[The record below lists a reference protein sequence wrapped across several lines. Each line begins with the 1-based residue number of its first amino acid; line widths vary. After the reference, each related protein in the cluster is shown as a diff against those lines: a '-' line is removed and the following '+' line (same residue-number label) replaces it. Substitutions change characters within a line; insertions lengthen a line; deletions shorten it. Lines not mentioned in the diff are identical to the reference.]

1 MSMDVQMLLLTSG
14 FFLMCGALIW
24 GENVKSVSK
33 PFYYVF
39 LVLFVGLGVN
49 VVHLVGKVIWQ

>member
-1 MSMDVQMLLLTSG
+1 MDVQMLLLTSG